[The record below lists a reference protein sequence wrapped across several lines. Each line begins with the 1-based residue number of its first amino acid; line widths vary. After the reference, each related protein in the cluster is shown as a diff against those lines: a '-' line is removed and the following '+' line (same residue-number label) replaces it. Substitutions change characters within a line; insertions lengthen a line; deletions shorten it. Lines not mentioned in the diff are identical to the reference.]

1 MSSSHGIHLCFVNS
15 SSVSIFRGSLLL
27 LLLCAG
33 CSGLTMDIRPLPKVE
48 FGPVPPLEIAWTYN
62 ARAGFGPDAPLLFED
77 NVLVATRQG
86 ELHVIDLATGKRGG
100 TKRFGDAV
108 NGSPAVIDRTIVVPI
123 ALGRRALAAYD
134 LDVSDIRWRAR
145 GASVHT
151 GIASVEDGGV
161 FVNIAGEVQRF
172 DVESGT
178 VVWMHQLPE
187 GMRVHA
193 KPLVYDGLVI
203 VAGDNGTVRAL
214 SLDDGTPHWSAEINL
229 PIYAAPVAYNNSLV
243 VSTTNGSL
251 LSMNLDTGEIVWS
264 AALEDETV
272 HFSSAAVDD
281 EFVIAGASDGALR
294 AFNIDTGSIEWI
306 VQCSDALVAQPLIVG
321 EAVYVGSMG
330 SWFYAFDRASGELL
344 QEIELRG
351 RVKSAIGLA
360 SEGLIVLTEPR
371 YVVRLSPVEIDDEV

>member
-1 MSSSHGIHLCFVNS
+1 MNSSHGIHLFSVNS
-15 SSVSIFRGSLLL
+15 SSVSIFRGSVFLV
-27 LLLCAG
+27 LLCAG

-77 NVLVATRQG
+77 IVVVATRQG

-108 NGSPAVIDRTIVVPI
+108 NGSPAVIGRTVVVPI

-134 LDVSDIRWRAR
+134 LDASDIRWRAR

-151 GIASVEDGGV
+151 GVASVENGGV
-161 FVNIAGEVQRF
+161 FVNVAGEVQRF
-172 DVESGT
+172 DVAGGT
-178 VVWMHQLPE
+178 IVWMHQLPV

-203 VAGDNGTVRAL
+203 VAGDNGIVRAL
-214 SLDDGTPHWSAEINL
+214 SLDDGTLRWSTEIYL
-229 PIYAAPVAYNNSLV
+229 PIYTAPVAHNNILV
-243 VSTTNGSL
+243 VSTTHGSL
-251 LSMNLDTGEIVWS
+251 LSMNLDTGETIWS
-264 AALEDETV
+264 AELEDETV
-272 HFSSAAVDD
+272 HFSSPAVDD
-281 EFVIAGASDGALR
+281 EFVITGASDGVLR

-306 VQCSDALVAQPLIVG
+306 VQCPDALVAQPLIVG
-321 EAVYVGSMG
+321 GTVYVGSMG

-371 YVVRLSPVEIDDEV
+371 YVVRLSPVDTDDEV

>member
-1 MSSSHGIHLCFVNS
+1 
-15 SSVSIFRGSLLL
+15 
-27 LLLCAG
+27 
-33 CSGLTMDIRPLPKVE
+33 MDIRPLPKVE

-77 NVLVATRQG
+77 IVLVATRQG

-108 NGSPAVIDRTIVVPI
+108 NGSPAVIGRTVVVPI

-134 LDVSDIRWRAR
+134 LDASDIRWRAR

-151 GIASVEDGGV
+151 GVTSVENGGV
-161 FVNIAGEVQRF
+161 FVNVAGEVQRF
-172 DVESGT
+172 DVAGGT

-203 VAGDNGTVRAL
+203 VAGDNGIVRAL
-214 SLDDGTPHWSAEINL
+214 SLDDGTLRWSTEIYL
-229 PIYAAPVAYNNSLV
+229 PIYTAPVAHNNILV
-243 VSTTNGSL
+243 VSTTHGSL
-251 LSMNLDTGEIVWS
+251 LSMNLDTGETIWS
-264 AALEDETV
+264 AELEDETV
-272 HFSSAAVDD
+272 HFSSPAVDD
-281 EFVIAGASDGALR
+281 EFVITGASDGVLR

-306 VQCSDALVAQPLIVG
+306 VQCPDALVAQPLIVG
-321 EAVYVGSMG
+321 GTVYVGSMG

-371 YVVRLSPVEIDDEV
+371 YVVRLSPVETDDEV